1 MTQLNEGGQLP
12 KAYTEFLDRMKGI
25 RDNAEAQMT
34 GNTPEAQEM
43 QNAFGT
49 MLLDLRYPVANDG
62 SVMNADFFAPLVAY
76 HLVRCGWRPNSNK
89 RKIKPRRV
97 PGPGV
102 AQDAVEWVDMEAP
115 DDPLK
120 GLANMSLGD
129 ISRLPDVWRH
139 EAIRRLGGQVTG
151 DLPKPVNGWK
161 VETKFNIANQSR
173 DPNEVFK

>member
-1 MTQLNEGGQLP
+1 MSS
-12 KAYTEFLDRMKGI
+12 I
-25 RDNAEAQMT
+25 RANAEAQLS
-34 GNTPEAQEM
+34 GNTPEQQEM

-62 SVMNADFFAPLVAY
+62 SVMQADFFAPLVAY
-76 HLVRCGWRPNSNK
+76 HLVRCGWRPNSEK

-102 AQDAVEWVDMEAP
+102 AQDAVEWVDMSDP

-120 GLANMSLGD
+120 NLASMSLGD
-129 ISRLPDVWRH
+129 IARLPDVWRH
-139 EAIRRLGGQVTG
+139 EAIRRLGGAVQG

-161 VETKFNIANQSR
+161 VETKFNITNQSR
-173 DPNEVFK
+173 NPNEVFK